1 MTSGGT
7 RGMEPVSAATRDAS
21 DGPGAGGDNARGSG
35 HPVDGIESEGLA
47 QEAPALARRPPPY
60 LKAALEAAQA
70 ARARAAE
77 VRARYQTDL
86 AATVPKPP
94 SAIANHGDTAFRQ
107 EQGPAT
113 GAPVL
118 PSLPEALPGP
128 RFAPR
133 IEDGR
138 RPGRQATTG
147 AHGFFSSLGRRP
159 RLRLAFL
166 CLVGLLSGG
175 VAGAALGA
183 FHFLIFGQEPAAP
196 EMALPEARPEGPAP
210 RVAEVNS
217 LDRESDRRGTEVLSS
232 LPQAEVQT
240 RKPDEPALASAVEG
254 AKVEDERI
262 DLAEVTPTLTPVPIL
277 EPLELDAA
285 TPPDEAAAGPPPPDP
300 VPAKP
305 APEPDVAGVPRPP
318 PPAPREAAVAPEI
331 VAAFEA
337 GPEGW
342 NDLYQSARSLEEEGR
357 LEEAIATYKA
367 AVAADPRHAAT
378 FYDLGYAQQKASRPK
393 AAIAAYRSALE
404 RNPDHAY
411 AHYNLGYLLQQQG
424 ALGAAV
430 ASYREAAVLD
440 QDNPYVFYNWGEILD
455 RQGDI
460 EGAID
465 LYKRASDLAP
475 DGPPGLDAKA
485 RLDRLQE
492 KGAG

>member
-7 RGMEPVSAATRDAS
+7 RDMEPVSVATRDAS
-21 DGPGAGGDNARGSG
+21 DGAGAEGGNARASG
-35 HPVDGIESEGLA
+35 QD
-47 QEAPALARRPPPY
+47 APASARRPPPY

-77 VRARYQTDL
+77 VRARYRDDL
-86 AATVPKPP
+86 AVTVPKPP
-94 SAIANHGDTAFRQ
+94 AAVATHEDAGSRQ
-107 EQGPAT
+107 EEGPAA

-118 PSLPEALPGP
+118 SNRPEALPGP
-128 RFAPR
+128 RFAPSV
-133 IEDGR
+133 EHGR
-138 RPGRQATTG
+138 RPGLEAKTG
-147 AHGFFSSLGRRP
+147 AQGFFSGLKRRP
-159 RLRLAFL
+159 RFRLAFL

-196 EMALPEARPEGPAP
+196 EVALPEARPEGPAP
-210 RVAEVNS
+210 GVAEVEPKS
-217 LDRESDRRGTEVLSS
+217 RDRESGRSGTEVLSS

-240 RKPDEPALASAVEG
+240 RKPDEPALAAAVEG

-262 DLAEVTPTLTPVPIL
+262 DLAEVTLTLTPAPIL
-277 EPLELDAA
+277 EPVELDPA

-305 APEPDVAGVPRPP
+305 APEPDVAGVPLPS

-378 FYDLGYAQQKASRPK
+378 FYDLGYAQQKAGRPE

-404 RNPDHAY
+404 RDPDHAY

-424 ALGAAV
+424 ALGAAL

-475 DGPPGLDAKA
+475 DGQPGLDAKA

-492 KGAG
+492 EGAG